1 MTKKMNNNLKAA
13 LLPLYIELY
22 DTHISSARP
31 RMESFLQE
39 VTDKLELS
47 GVSIFKLPICRV
59 KEEFDL
65 AVKKAEIE
73 GVHAIITLHLAYSPS
88 LESVEA
94 LAKTKLPVIVM
105 DTTPTYN
112 FSSMQSPDEI
122 LYNHGIHGVQ
132 DMCNLLTRN
141 NKYYSIE
148 VGHLD
153 NSNIVE
159 RITRQVMSAKMV
171 SVIRN
176 SRTGRIGS
184 SFKGMGDFVVKPNVI
199 TESIGT
205 TVVEAEPKDLEKYLP
220 NENDPV
226 IEEEMKNDYI
236 NFDADNIDSSVHR
249 LSIRN
254 GLALRKWVE
263 EKRLNAFSI
272 NFMEISQG
280 KGLSIMPFLEI
291 SKLLS
296 NGIGYAGEG
305 DVITA
310 SVISA
315 LFSIF
320 KDVTF
325 TEMFCPDWE
334 NDAVFMTHMGEMNIA
349 ISSKKP
355 KLSVMPWKFSNSSDT
370 MFATACFKEGR
381 AVLVNLAPTGDN
393 SFSLI
398 LSPVTLLPE
407 DDNTRFSN
415 KVRGWMKPNM
425 PLPDFL
431 KKYTQLA
438 GTHHSALV
446 YTEDI
451 DIIGEF
457 GNMMGWEVHF
467 I

>member
-1 MTKKMNNNLKAA
+1 MNNSNNNLKAA

-22 DTHISSARP
+22 DTHISSARA

-39 VTDKLELS
+39 VTDKLELN
-47 GVSIFKLPICRV
+47 GITILKLPICRV
-59 KEEFDL
+59 KEEFDK
-65 AVKKAEIE
+65 AVKKAEVE

-88 LESVEA
+88 LESVNA
-94 LAKTKLPVIVM
+94 LAKTNLPIIVM
-105 DTTPTYN
+105 DTTPTFN

-141 NKYYSIE
+141 NKHYSIE
-148 VGHLD
+148 VGHMD
-153 NSNIVE
+153 NSNIVK
-159 RITRQVMSAKMV
+159 RITRRVMSAKMV
-171 SVIRN
+171 SVLRN

-184 SFKGMGDFVVKPNVI
+184 SFKGMGDFVVKPEVVS
-199 TESIGT
+199 ESIGT
-205 TVVEAEPKDLEKYLP
+205 TVVEAEPLDLEKYLP
-220 NENDPV
+220 DENDSMV
-226 IEEEMKNDYI
+226 EEELKNDYI
-236 NFDADNIDSSVHR
+236 NFDVDEIDSSVHR
-249 LSIRN
+249 HSVRN
-254 GLALRKWVE
+254 GLALRRWIEE
-263 EKRLNAFSI
+263 EKLNAFSI

-296 NGIGYAGEG
+296 KGIGYAGEG

-310 SVISA
+310 SVVSA
-315 LFSIF
+315 LFSVF

-334 NDAVFMTHMGEMNIA
+334 NGAVFMTHMGEMNIA
-349 ISSKKP
+349 VSSKKP
-355 KLSVMPWKFSNSSDT
+355 KLSVMPWRFSNSNDT
-370 MFATACFKEGR
+370 MFATACFKEGK

-398 LSPVTLLPE
+398 LSPVTMLPE
-407 DDNTRFSN
+407 DDNTPFTN
-415 KVRGWMKPNM
+415 KVRGWMKPDM
-425 PLPDFL
+425 PLPEFL
-431 KKYTQLA
+431 KRYTQLA
-438 GTHHSALV
+438 GTHHSVLV

-451 DIIGEF
+451 DIIAEF
-457 GNMMGWEVHF
+457 GNIMGWNVHH